1 MKFLFD
7 LFPVLLFFV
16 AYKFAGIYVATGV
29 AIAASVAQIAWLF
42 FRRQKI
48 DGMMWLSLGV
58 IVVLGGATLISHN
71 ENFIKWKLTALYWL
85 YASILLVS
93 DWIFNKNLIRSI
105 LDKQMTLPQRI
116 WRILNS
122 SWAVF
127 FISMGCLNLYVA
139 YHFSTDTWVNFKL
152 FGSMAIMLVFIIG
165 QGLVLNRYLVS
176 DHHE

>member
-105 LDKQMTLPQRI
+105 LDKQLTLPQRI

-127 FISMGCLNLYVA
+127 FISMGFLNLYVA

>member
-85 YASILLVS
+85 YASILLGS

-105 LDKQMTLPQRI
+105 LDKQLTLPQRI